1 MFLAFD
7 TYYVGHT
14 AKTVCVAF
22 KDWQDKEPAHV
33 YTEDRDGI
41 EDYVSGE
48 FYRRELPCLLSL
60 MEKIPLE
67 DVTAILVDGYVYL
80 DDTGTF
86 GLGGYLYNA
95 LGGRIPVIGV
105 AKTNF
110 ARIETA
116 KRVLLRGD
124 SQKPLFITAIGID
137 VDEVTARIGSMDGP
151 YRMPTL
157 LKYVDTLTKA

>member
-1 MFLAFD
+1 M
-7 TYYVGHT
+7 
-14 AKTVCVAF
+14 
-22 KDWQDKEPAHV
+22 
-33 YTEDRDGI
+33 
-41 EDYVSGE
+41 
-48 FYRRELPCLLSL
+48 
-60 MEKIPLE
+60 
-67 DVTAILVDGYVYL
+67 DGYVYL

-116 KRVLLRGD
+116 KRALLRGD
-124 SQKPLFITAIGID
+124 SQKPLFITAIGVD
-137 VDEVTARIGSMDGP
+137 VDEATARIGSMDGP